1 MHRLILGDGSIGSAL
16 IDELADRPGDL
27 VVLSTNEGRVES
39 LRTDGVDARH
49 VESVTVDTVRA
60 IAGPADSVIVTSEDG
75 DRARRLTSLAR
86 RAYPSAFVL
95 ACVDSGLSDAEMAA
109 IDEKADRVVDTSTET
124 GRRVAA
130 VAGDSGIRTR
140 TLLWILRDLDGPLAI
155 VPHDHPDPDAIASA
169 VALGRIA
176 DRATADSEV
185 CYFGD
190 ITHQENRALVNLLGF
205 DLRQLDAEA
214 DLSEFG
220 GIALVDHSRPGDN
233 DSLPEGTP
241 IDVVIDHHPP
251 RAPVDARFVDLRSHV
266 GSTSTL
272 LGEYLSTMDIDPGA
286 ELATGLLYGI
296 RTDTDNFSR
305 QVAPLDLEMAAELV
319 EPADQG
325 MLQRIESP
333 SVTGDTLSVIGEAIR
348 QRDVKGEVL
357 TTCVGEIG
365 SRDAL
370 AQAADAL
377 LDMEDIRIT
386 LVFGYTDEMVYVS
399 GRTRGSDIDLGST
412 LRDAFDLIG
421 SAGGH
426 ADMAG
431 AQIPVGMLLEPDDE
445 GDRRTVITDIV
456 TDRFYDALGITID
469 RAAADVYAD
478 FFGSEFEIRE

>member
-1 MHRLILGDGSIGSAL
+1 MQRLILGEGSIGSAL

-27 VVLSTNEGRVES
+27 VVLSTNDSRVES
-39 LRTDGVDARH
+39 LRADGVDARH

-60 IAGPADSVIVTSEDG
+60 IAGPAASVIVTSEDG
-75 DRARRLTSLAR
+75 DRACRLTSLAR
-86 RAYPSAFVL
+86 RAYPSAFL
-95 ACVDSGLSDAEMAA
+95 LSCVGSGLSDVEVATIE
-109 IDEKADRVVDTSTET
+109 EEADRVVDASTET
-124 GRRVAA
+124 GRHVAA

-155 VPHDHPDPDAIASA
+155 VPHDNPDPDAIASA

-176 DRATADSEV
+176 DGATADSEV

-205 DLRQLDAEA
+205 DLRQLDGEA
-214 DLSEFG
+214 DISEFG

-272 LGEYLSTMDIDPGA
+272 LGEYLSTMDIDPGP

-305 QVAPLDLEMAAELV
+305 QVSPLDLEMAAELV
-319 EPADQG
+319 ESADQG

-333 SVTGDTLSVIGEAIR
+333 SVTGETLSVLGEAIR
-348 QRDVKGEVL
+348 QRDVEGEVL

-377 LDMEDIRIT
+377 LDMEGIRIT

-445 GDRRTVITDIV
+445 ADRRTVITDIV

-469 RAAADVYAD
+469 RAAADIYAD
-478 FFGSEFEIRE
+478 FFGTEFETRE